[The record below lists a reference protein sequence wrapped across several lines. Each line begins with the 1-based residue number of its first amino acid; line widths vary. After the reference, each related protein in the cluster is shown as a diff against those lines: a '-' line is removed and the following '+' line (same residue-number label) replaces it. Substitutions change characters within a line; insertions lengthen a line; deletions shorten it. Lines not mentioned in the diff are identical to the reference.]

1 MLIMLGVTYAYLG
14 PQMTQDKIGKPSHVA
29 RIVVWSSS
37 NQHYKSNIFSDSDVA
52 YLIWNPHA

>member
-52 YLIWNPHA
+52 YLI